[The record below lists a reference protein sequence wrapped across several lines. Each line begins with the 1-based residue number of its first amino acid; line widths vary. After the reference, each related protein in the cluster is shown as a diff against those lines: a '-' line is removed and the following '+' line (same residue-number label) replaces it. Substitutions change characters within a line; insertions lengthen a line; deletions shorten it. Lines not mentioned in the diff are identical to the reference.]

1 MQKNKIPFL
10 FFITLLSAV
19 FFIACTNSN
28 SNTPEIKNPVIEPS
42 NPYAAVDKSP
52 MDMSYYPVNYP
63 TLKMSGTDTANLT
76 ARVIYSRPQ
85 KNGRIIFGNEP
96 PPKYV
101 QQYGALWR
109 LGANEATEIEFFK
122 PVTIKGQR
130 ISKGRYI
137 IYCIPFED
145 KWVIVFNTNLF
156 SWGLHQDTT
165 KDITKIEIPVY
176 KSAKNIEYFTMVFQ
190 PSATG
195 ANLIM
200 AWDNMQAALPISF

>member
-1 MQKNKIPFL
+1 MQKNKAAFL
-10 FFITLLSAV
+10 FFIALFSAV
-19 FFIACTNSN
+19 YFIACTNSN
-28 SNTPEIKNPVIEPS
+28 SNTPKIKNPVIEPS

-63 TLKMSGTDTANLT
+63 TLKMSGTDTASLT
-76 ARVIYSRPQ
+76 ARLIYSRPQ
-85 KNGRIIFGNEP
+85 KNGRVIFGNEP

-109 LGANEATEIEFFK
+109 LGANEASEIEFFK
-122 PVTIKGQR
+122 PVTINGQR

-145 KWVIVFNTNLF
+145 KWIIVFNTNLF

-165 KDITKIEIPVY
+165 KDIAKIEIPVY
-176 KSAKNIEYFTMVFQ
+176 KSEKNIEFFTMVFQ
-190 PSATG
+190 PSPTG

-200 AWDNMQAALPISF
+200 AWDNVQAALPISF

>member
-19 FFIACTNSN
+19 CFIACTNSN
-28 SNTPEIKNPVIEPS
+28 SNAPEIKNPVIEPS

-109 LGANEATEIEFFK
+109 LGANEASEIEFFK
-122 PVTIKGQR
+122 PVSIKGQR

-165 KDITKIEIPVY
+165 KDIAKIEIPVY

-190 PSATG
+190 PSPTG
-195 ANLIM
+195 SNLIM
-200 AWDNMQAALPISF
+200 AWDNVQAALPISF

>member
-1 MQKNKIPFL
+1 MQKNKAIFL
-10 FFITLLSAV
+10 LFTALLSA
-19 FFIACTNSN
+19 FCFIACTN

-63 TLKMSGTDTANLT
+63 TLKMSGTDTASLT
-76 ARVIYSRPQ
+76 ARLIYSRPQ
-85 KNGRIIFGNEP
+85 KNGRAIFGNEP

-109 LGANEATEIEFFK
+109 LGANEASEIEFFK
-122 PVTIKGQR
+122 SVTIKGQR

-156 SWGLHQDTT
+156 SWGLHQDTD
-165 KDITKIEIPVY
+165 KDIAKIEIPVY
-176 KSAKNIEYFTMVFQ
+176 KSEKNIEYFTMVFQ

-200 AWDNMQAALPISF
+200 GWDNVQAALLISF

>member
-1 MQKNKIPFL
+1 MQKIKIPFL

-19 FFIACTNSN
+19 CFIACTNSN
-28 SNTPEIKNPVIEPS
+28 SNTPEIKSPVIEPS

-63 TLKMSGTDTANLT
+63 TLKMSGTDTASLT
-76 ARVIYSRPQ
+76 ARLIYSRPQ
-85 KNGRIIFGNEP
+85 KNGRIIFGNEA

-109 LGANEATEIEFFK
+109 LGANEASEIEFFK

-165 KDITKIEIPVY
+165 KDIAKIEIPVY
-176 KSAKNIEYFTMVFQ
+176 KSEKNIEFFTMVFQ